1 MNYPMFRRTGAVRPA
16 VDSRVMTLI
25 RCPAMRLAVNVQS
38 QFNRGPHGL
47 VVLHKSV
54 RFPPGLSR
62 RDHNWLAT
70 KAAQDISLSVGPVPA
85 GATIELAR
93 T

>member
-1 MNYPMFRRTGAVRPA
+1 
-16 VDSRVMTLI
+16 
-25 RCPAMRLAVNVQS
+25 MRGS
-38 QFNRGPHGL
+38 PDL
-47 VVLHKSV
+47 VVPHKSV

-70 KAAQDISLSVGPVPA
+70 KAQQDISLSVGPVPA